1 MPKSIEEWM
10 WLIIAAIFIGFVF
23 LIVLAVFPSPITWLC
38 LGLVLAIFFLY
49 PVVRNLPAILHARR
63 IRRAQGHALGR
74 EELLISV
81 TKQLQPLISVTKQLQ
96 PLMSVT
102 KPLMP
107 GNKQQQLSAP
117 KNKQQQRMP
126 EVKQSSLENPDV
138 QKYIP
143 PGLPPDLF
151 L

>member
-38 LGLVLAIFFLY
+38 LGLVLMTFFLY

-63 IRRAQGHALGR
+63 IRRAQGHALGQ
-74 EELLISV
+74 EDSLLSV
-81 TKQLQPLISVTKQLQ
+81 TKQLQPLIS
-96 PLMSVT
+96 
-102 KPLMP
+102 

-126 EVKQSSLENPDV
+126 EVKQPSLEKADV

>member
-10 WLIIAAIFIGFVF
+10 WLIIAAIFMGFVF

-49 PVVRNLPAILHARR
+49 PVVRNLPAILYAQRN
-63 IRRAQGHALGR
+63 RRAQGHALGR

-81 TKQLQPLISVTKQLQ
+81 TKQQQPLI
-96 PLMSVT
+96 SVT

-117 KNKQQQRMP
+117 KSKQQQRMP
-126 EVKQSSLENPDV
+126 EVKQPSLEDPDV
-138 QKYIP
+138 QRYIP

>member
-38 LGLVLAIFFLY
+38 LGLVLAICFLY

-81 TKQLQPLISVTKQLQ
+81 TKQPQPLI
-96 PLMSVT
+96 SVT

-117 KNKQQQRMP
+117 KNKQP
-126 EVKQSSLENPDV
+126 SLEEADV

>member
-49 PVVRNLPAILHARR
+49 PLVRNLPAMLHARR
-63 IRRAQGHALGR
+63 IRRAQDHALGR

-81 TKQLQPLISVTKQLQ
+81 TKQLQ
-96 PLMSVT
+96 
-102 KPLMP
+102 PLMP

-126 EVKQSSLENPDV
+126 EVKQSSLDEANV

>member
-81 TKQLQPLISVTKQLQ
+81 TKQLQPL
-96 PLMSVT
+96 
-102 KPLMP
+102 MP
-107 GNKQQQLSAP
+107 GSKQQQLSAP
-117 KNKQQQRMP
+117 KNKQQQRMS
-126 EVKQSSLENPDV
+126 EVKQSSLDEANV

>member
-74 EELLISV
+74 EELL
-81 TKQLQPLISVTKQLQ
+81 L
-96 PLMSVT
+96 SVT
-102 KPLMP
+102 KPLML

-117 KNKQQQRMP
+117 KNKQQQQMP
-126 EVKQSSLENPDV
+126 EVKQPSLEEA
-138 QKYIP
+138 
-143 PGLPPDLF
+143 
-151 L
+151 

>member
-74 EELLISV
+74 EELLLSV
-81 TKQLQPLISVTKQLQ
+81 IKQQQPLI
-96 PLMSVT
+96 SVT

-117 KNKQQQRMP
+117 KSKQQQRMP
-126 EVKQSSLENPDV
+126 EVKQSSLEDPDV
-138 QKYIP
+138 QRYIP